1 MAGSCDGG
9 SAEGAFQFAQS
20 GIPLDTCMQYEA
32 DDLAC
37 TPINTCRTC
46 VGPPVRKTTKQ
57 TKNAKQRSVTEC
69 NGQPPSWHF
78 DQPFAAHTPRFSI
91 SPPFSPS
98 PVPSVRP
105 LDFVPPQGSGTCFAQ
120 TNFTKI
126 YVDQYRSVSGA
137 AGRTR
142 GVGTAARLEWKR
154 NSARG
159 VAQGVALGLQ
169 G

>member
-1 MAGSCDGG
+1 MHAH
-9 SAEGAFQFAQS
+9 QHL
-20 GIPLDTCMQYEA
+20 PHLRR
-32 DDLAC
+32 
-37 TPINTCRTC
+37 TPRTNNN
-46 VGPPVRKTTKQ
+46 KTNN
-57 TKNAKQRSVTEC
+57 KNAKQRSVTEC

-78 DQPFAAHTPRFSI
+78 DQPSAARTPRFSI

-126 YVDQYRSVSGA
+126 YVDQYRSVKRQ
-137 AGRTR
+137 AGRMR
-142 GVGTAARLEWKR
+142 GADSAHAGVGTKIGAM
-154 NSARG
+154 G
-159 VAQGVALGLQ
+159 MALGLR